1 MDKLTIVGT
10 ITLVILFFSVLLS
23 FFLLT
28 VKTKNKIGNRL
39 LAIYF
44 IVFALHI
51 SVFFYSRYIEL
62 PTVIEMLRDQIID
75 LSSPLL
81 FLYLLA
87 NIYSDFK
94 FRFIHLLHLLPLLI
108 GILIF
113 APRFYGVSESE
124 RVLFTENF
132 NSKIEVKIS
141 YAIGTCITFFYLI
154 LMFIELKKYK
164 KLLIENYANTSSF
177 NYKWLYQLT
186 LVVSCIFA
194 FSQFKQ
200 LYKFIGSDVDT
211 LNLMRLLLILV
222 LLGFLFWIVLKSM
235 YHPELF
241 KAIDTKHLLVTE
253 ELNKTDLVTE
263 TDTNL
268 NLQIQELKDFMKA
281 KEPFLDASLTIQKLA
296 HQFGMPSR
304 ELSILINHHLNQH
317 FFDFI
322 TTYRIKKAISLLED
336 PFNKKLTVLE
346 ILYDVGFN
354 SKSPF
359 NKAFKKHTGLTPT
372 EYRVKHCNKTN

>member
-10 ITLVILFFSVLLS
+10 ITLVILVFSVLLS

-28 VKTKNKIGNRL
+28 VKSKNKIANRL

-44 IVFALHI
+44 IVFAIHI
-51 SVFFYSRYIEL
+51 SVFFYSQYIEF
-62 PTVIEMLRDQIID
+62 PTVLEMLRDQTID

-81 FLYLLA
+81 FLYLLS

-94 FRFIHLLHLLPLLI
+94 LRFIHLLHLLPLII

-113 APRFYGVSESE
+113 TPRFYGVSESE

-132 NSKIEVKIS
+132 NSQIEVKIS
-141 YAIGTCITFFYLI
+141 YVVSTLISLFYLV

-164 KLLIENYANTSSF
+164 KLLIENYSNTTSF

-186 LVVSCIFA
+186 LVVSFIFA

-200 LYKFIGSDVDT
+200 LYKFIGSDIDT

-235 YHPELF
+235 YQPELF
-241 KAIDTKHLLVTE
+241 KAIDTRHLLVNE
-253 ELNKTDLVTE
+253 ELKKTDLVTE
-263 TDTNL
+263 VDSVVKS
-268 NLQIQELKDFMKA
+268 QIQKLQHFMEE

-296 HQFGMPSR
+296 YQFGMSSR

-322 TTYRIKKAISLLED
+322 TTYRIKKAITLIETPS
-336 PFNKKLTVLE
+336 NKNLTILE

-372 EYRVKHCNKTN
+372 EYRSSI

>member
-10 ITLVILFFSVLLS
+10 ITFVILFFSVLLS

-28 VKTKNKIGNRL
+28 VKPKNKIGNIL

-44 IVFALHI
+44 IAFAIHI
-51 SVFFYSRYIEL
+51 SVFFYSQYIEF
-62 PTVIEMLRDQIID
+62 PSVIEMLRDQIID
-75 LSSPLL
+75 VSSPLL
-81 FLYLLA
+81 FLYLLS

-94 FRFIHLLHLLPLLI
+94 LRLIHLLHLLPLII

-113 APRFYGVSESE
+113 TPRFYGVSESD
-124 RVLFTENF
+124 RILFTENF
-132 NSKIEVKIS
+132 NSQIEVKIS
-141 YAIGTCITFFYLI
+141 YAVSTLISLFYLI

-164 KLLIENYANTSSF
+164 KLLIENYSNTSSF

-186 LVVSCIFA
+186 LVVSFIFA
-194 FSQFKQ
+194 FSQCKQ
-200 LYKFIGSDVDT
+200 LYKLTGSDVDT
-211 LNLMRLLLILV
+211 LNLMRLLLIVV

-235 YHPELF
+235 YQPELF
-241 KAIDTKHLLVTE
+241 KAIDSKHLLITE
-253 ELNKTDLVTE
+253 ELKKPYVVTE
-263 TDTNL
+263 VDSVVKSKIKDL
-268 NLQIQELKDFMKA
+268 EHFMQE

-296 HQFGMPSR
+296 YQFGIPSR

-322 TTYRIKKAISLLED
+322 TTYRIKKAITLIKD
-336 PFNKKLTVLE
+336 PSNKKLTFLE

-372 EYRVKHCNKTN
+372 EYRAKILKTAR

>member
-10 ITLVILFFSVLLS
+10 ITFVILFFSVLLS

-28 VKTKNKIGNRL
+28 VKPKNKVGNKL

-44 IVFALHI
+44 IVFAIHI
-51 SVFFYSRYIEL
+51 SVFFYSQHIEF
-62 PTVIEMLRDQIID
+62 PSVIEMLRDQVID

-81 FLYLLA
+81 FLYLLS

-94 FRFIHLLHLLPLLI
+94 LRPKHLLHLLPLFI

-113 APRFYGVSESE
+113 TPRFYGVSESD
-124 RVLFTENF
+124 RILFTENF
-132 NSKIEVKIS
+132 TSQIEVKIS
-141 YAIGTCITFFYLI
+141 YVVSTLISLFYLV
-154 LMFIELKKYK
+154 LMFIELKKYRN
-164 KLLIENYANTSSF
+164 LLIENYSNTSSF
-177 NYKWLYQLT
+177 SYKWLYQLT
-186 LVVSCIFA
+186 LVVSFIFA
-194 FSQFKQ
+194 FAQFKQ

-211 LNLMRLLLILV
+211 LNLMRLLLILA

-235 YHPELF
+235 YQPELF
-241 KAIDTKHLLVTE
+241 KAIDSKHLLITE
-253 ELNKTDLVTE
+253 ELKKTNLVTKI
-263 TDTNL
+263 DSVVKSQIKNL
-268 NLQIQELKDFMKA
+268 EHFMEE

-296 HQFGMPSR
+296 YQFGMPSR

-322 TTYRIKKAISLLED
+322 TTYRIKKAITLIEKPS
-336 PFNKKLTVLE
+336 NKKLTILE

-372 EYRVKHCNKTN
+372 EYRANILKQAR

>member
-1 MDKLTIVGT
+1 MDKLTIIST
-10 ITLVILFFSVLLS
+10 ITFVILFFSILLS

-28 VKTKNKIGNRL
+28 VKPKNKIGNRL

-44 IVFALHI
+44 IVFAIHI
-51 SVFFYSRYIEL
+51 SVFFYSQYIEF
-62 PTVIEMLRDQIID
+62 PSVIEMLRDQIID

-81 FLYLLA
+81 FLYLLS

-94 FRFIHLLHLLPLLI
+94 LRLIHLLHLLPLII
-108 GILIF
+108 GFLIF
-113 APRFYGVSESE
+113 IPRFYGVNESE

-141 YAIGTCITFFYLI
+141 YIVSTIISLFYLV
-154 LMFIELKKYK
+154 LMFVELKKYK
-164 KLLIENYANTSSF
+164 KLLIENYANTTSF

-186 LVVSCIFA
+186 LVVSFIFA

-200 LYKFIGSDVDT
+200 LYKFIGSDFDT
-211 LNLMRLLLILV
+211 LNLMRLILIVV
-222 LLGFLFWIVLKSM
+222 LLGFLFWIVLRSM
-235 YHPELF
+235 YQPELF

-253 ELNKTDLVTE
+253 ELKKTVLVTE
-263 TDTNL
+263 IPSVVKS
-268 NLQIQELKDFMKA
+268 QIKSLEHFMQE
-281 KEPFLDASLTIQKLA
+281 KEPFIDGSLTIQKLA
-296 HQFGMPSR
+296 YQFGMPSR
-304 ELSILINHHLNQH
+304 ELSILINHNLNQH

-322 TTYRIKKAISLLED
+322 STYRIKKAITLIENPS
-336 PFNKKLTVLE
+336 NKKLTILE

-359 NKAFKKHTGLTPT
+359 NKAFKKQTGLTPT
-372 EYRVKHCNKTN
+372 EYRTNI

>member
-1 MDKLTIVGT
+1 MDKFTIVGT
-10 ITLVILFFSVLLS
+10 ITLIILVFSVLLS

-28 VKTKNKIGNRL
+28 VKTKNKIGNRI

-44 IVFALHI
+44 IVFAIHI
-51 SVFFYSRYIEL
+51 SVFFYSQHIKFPL
-62 PTVIEMLRDQIID
+62 VVEMLRDQIIA

-81 FLYLLA
+81 FLYLLS

-94 FRFIHLLHLLPLLI
+94 LRPIHLVHLLPLIIRSSLFI
-108 GILIF
+108 
-113 APRFYGVSESE
+113 PRFYGVSEDE
-124 RVLFTENF
+124 KILFTDNF
-132 NSKIEVKIS
+132 NAQIEVKIS
-141 YAIGTCITFFYLI
+141 YVVGVVINLFYLV
-154 LMFIELKKYK
+154 LMFVELKKYK

-186 LVVSCIFA
+186 IVVSFIFA
-194 FSQFKQ
+194 FSQIKQ
-200 LYKFIGSDVDT
+200 LYKFIGSDLDT
-211 LNLMRLLLILV
+211 LNLMRLLLIVV

-235 YHPELF
+235 YQPALF
-241 KAIDTKHLLVTE
+241 KSIDTKHRLVNE
-253 ELNKTDLVTE
+253 ELKKADLVVE
-263 TDTNL
+263 TDKTVAS
-268 NLQIQELKDFMKA
+268 QIQNLKLFMEE

-296 HQFGMPSR
+296 YQFGMPSR

-322 TTYRIKKAISLLED
+322 TTYRIKRAISLLENRS
-336 PFNKKLTVLE
+336 NKKLTILE

-372 EYRVKHCNKTN
+372 EYRSNL